1 MDSYKDIINL
11 PHHISKKHPQM
22 SIENR
27 AAQFAPFAALTGFD
41 DEVKE
46 TARLTDN
53 RIELEDEFKIIISE
67 KIKYLIENK
76 DKNNE
81 VVITYFVPD
90 NMKTGGK
97 YIDKK
102 GKLRKI
108 NIIENLIILEDKT
121 EILINEIIDING
133 EMFNELY

>member
-1 MDSYKDIINL
+1 MAEYKDQRAVGDDFIQDLNNDEILGEFTQFVKNHQAEFQMCFRGNGENEKVIIYKNN
-11 PHHISKKHPQM
+11 HAFWTITK
-22 SIENR
+22 
-27 AAQFAPFAALTGFD
+27 
-41 DEVKE
+41 
-46 TARLTDN
+46 
-53 RIELEDEFKIIISE
+53 
-67 KIKYLIENK
+67 NK

-102 GKLRKI
+102 GKVRKI
-108 NIIENLIILEDKT
+108 NIIENLMILEDKT